1 MKLIGRSDCRH
12 SCTRTFTSTN
22 LENSMRKLIV
32 AEQIS
37 LDGVIQSPGGPE
49 EDPSGEFRLGGWV
62 VPYFDEAIDQDLQ
75 HLLSQ
80 PFELLLGRRTY
91 DIFAAHWPRVPVDSG
106 SRAIADR
113 FNSVPKHVAT
123 HRSDTL
129 DWKNSHALEGD
140 LADAIRAL
148 KQQDGA
154 NLLTWGSGD
163 MVGQLL
169 AAGLVDELRLMIY
182 PVVLGRGKRLFGNNA
197 QPSAF
202 TLAHSTSTP
211 SGVLLNHYTRSGEV
225 PTGAFEDV
233 EQEKAVTLNKR
244 FQATPSRCALG
255 CA

>member
-1 MKLIGRSDCRH
+1 
-12 SCTRTFTSTN
+12 
-22 LENSMRKLIV
+22 MRKLIV
-32 AEQIS
+32 AEHIS
-37 LDGVIQSPGGPE
+37 LDGVIQAPGSPK
-49 EDPSGEFRLGGWV
+49 EDPSGDFRLGGWT
-62 VPYFDEAIDQDLQ
+62 VPYADKGIGQAVQD
-75 HLLSQ
+75 LLSQ

-91 DIFAAHWPRVPVDSG
+91 DIWASYWPRVQAG
-106 SRAIADR
+106 HAIADL

-129 DWKNSHALEGD
+129 DWQYSHALEGD

-163 MVGQLL
+163 MVRQLL

-182 PVVLGRGKRLFGNNA
+182 PVVLGRGKRLFGDNA

-211 SGVLLNHYTRSGEV
+211 SGVLLTRYARSGEV
-225 PTGAFEDV
+225 RTGAFEEV
-233 EQEKAVTLNKR
+233 E
-244 FQATPSRCALG
+244 
-255 CA
+255 